1 MAEDR
6 LIKVT
11 NRDSGTVGYQIPEKN
26 INRQF
31 SMGETKMIPL
41 SELKQLQFVPGGDFT
56 LKNLLIIEDK
66 ALLDE
71 DLNIETEPEYFYT
84 EQDVRDLLEK
94 GSIEQLEDALDFA
107 PEGVIEL
114 IKKIAVDTELFDT
127 RKREVISKH
136 TNFNIDTAI
145 NINKMME
152 EDTEVENDAAAAG
165 KQRRA
170 TPINE
175 KESKPEAPKR
185 RTAAKEYK
193 VVSK

>member
-1 MAEDR
+1 
-6 LIKVT
+6 
-11 NRDSGTVGYQIPEKN
+11 
-26 INRQF
+26 
-31 SMGETKMIPL
+31 MGETKMIPL

-66 ALLDE
+66 SLLDE

-152 EDTEVENDAAAAG
+152 EDTEAENTAAATG

-175 KESKPEAPKR
+175 KESKPEEPKR
-185 RTAAKEYK
+185 RTATKEYK